1 MPVRRPGPDGIRRVG
16 PAPPPASSPQGDP
29 DIVRFLEDGM
39 LPPESGLDVP
49 AIVAQL
55 ERTQPW
61 VRFLSIFGFASAG
74 FMIVGGLIGGAVGA
88 AAGNMDAVVL
98 LFLYPL
104 LGVVYLYPSLCLLRY
119 ASNIRRFIA
128 SPVGPHLEAAL
139 DAQRSFWKFA
149 GIVSAISVVVAML
162 AFVLALVLGIA
173 AGVAGAVG

>member
-1 MPVRRPGPDGIRRVG
+1 
-16 PAPPPASSPQGDP
+16 
-29 DIVRFLEDGM
+29 M

-104 LGVVYLYPSLCLLRY
+104 LGVVYLYPRVRTISQC
-119 ASNIRRFIA
+119 ASRVVGQHGPREFATCARPTCPAVSTPPIPPLGLPQPPSRIPLVVCA
-128 SPVGPHLEAAL
+128 SHTT
-139 DAQRSFWKFA
+139 
-149 GIVSAISVVVAML
+149 
-162 AFVLALVLGIA
+162 
-173 AGVAGAVG
+173 